1 MLKIRVK
8 IFLRKCGFWNGWEVP
23 REGLSGGLLLGWLQG
38 QTLNNQY
45 SSKNL
50 LHADLLDLKGT
61 PLSITFVYGQPDH
74 TKRNEVR
81 VELKHLQ
88 TKAGPNW
95 LCIGDFNQV
104 LSNEDRLSFTNNKIV
119 GVKAF

>member
-1 MLKIRVK
+1 MKASVVDCSLDGSKVKLSTSNTAQRTCCMLISSTLK
-8 IFLRKCGFWNGWEVP
+8 VP
-23 REGLSGGLLLGWLQG
+23 
-38 QTLNNQY
+38 
-45 SSKNL
+45 
-50 LHADLLDLKGT
+50 

-88 TKAGPNW
+88 TKAQPNW

-104 LSNEDRLSFTNNKIV
+104 LSNGDKLSFTNNKIV
-119 GVKAF
+119 GVPTNVKWSSSL